1 MQIMNVS
8 TYLHF
13 LLFLFF
19 SLIYNNK
26 YPFACYLIYDSKWL
40 NLGSLFLQLGCGCVF
55 QFNTFTLIA
64 CCVALAK
71 KKKCRIYQRS
81 GRFFFKKW
89 TSSPPP
95 LPPDDDDVYAASLKC
110 QMICANNQK
119 LDLRPLKLKV
129 FVFQVHDES
138 CGATRDI
145 ALSVTNENWLEVK
158 CLKFKETEILAASV
172 YNV

>member
-1 MQIMNVS
+1 MVKSRFTFFAVGLWLRFSVQ
-8 TYLHF
+8 HF
-13 LLFLFF
+13 HLDCLLCCFGEEKKMPD
-19 SLIYNNK
+19 I
-26 YPFACYLIYDSKWL
+26 SK
-40 NLGSLFLQLGCGCVF
+40 VR
-55 QFNTFTLIA
+55 TI
-64 CCVALAK
+64 
-71 KKKCRIYQRS
+71 
-81 GRFFFKKW
+81 FFKKL

-145 ALSVTNENWLEVK
+145 ALSVTNEN
-158 CLKFKETEILAASV
+158 
-172 YNV
+172 

>member
-8 TYLHF
+8 TSLHF
-13 LLFLFF
+13 LFFFF

-26 YPFACYLIYDSKWL
+26 HPFACCLIYDSKWL

-71 KKKCRIYQRS
+71 KKKMPDISKVRTI
-81 GRFFFKKW
+81 FFKKW